1 MGYYLII
8 ALAFNFFFFLPEKKV
23 NKTNPLN
30 FNISS
35 VQGFWDETGLAEIS

>member
-8 ALAFNFFFFLPEKKV
+8 ALAFNFFLPEEKV

-30 FNISS
+30 FNTSS
-35 VQGFWDETGLAEIS
+35 VQGFWDETGLAERS

>member
-8 ALAFNFFFFLPEKKV
+8 ALAFNFFFLPEKKV

-30 FNISS
+30 FNVSS
-35 VQGFWDETGLAEIS
+35 VQGFWDETSLAERS